1 MHVGIER
8 PFVRPIGRTG
18 GGGGGG
24 GIELRRGA
32 DFDLRVASTGEW
44 VLGTATLGADGN
56 SVVVVPGG
64 GGGGGQQTSPGSS
77 LRNKAGWFF

>member
-1 MHVGIER
+1 LSVQLNW
-8 PFVRPIGRTG
+8 TG
-18 GGGGGG
+18 GSGGGG

-44 VLGTATLGADGN
+44 VLGTATLGPDGN

-64 GGGGGQQTSPGSS
+64 GGGQQKSRGSS
-77 LRNKAGWFF
+77 